1 MSKVRH
7 VLSELVRRQVLR
19 TLGAYIVIIWGL
31 AQGLAGLSPSFGIPD
46 WVTRLFIYTAIGAT
60 PLVAWLAWRYQFTM
74 QGVVR
79 DPEDE
84 EAALDGTGLLNR
96 ARSRH
101 DSLGVSAIIVSW
113 QSENEELQ
121 MVESTEPIV
130 IGRDTGCDVVIM
142 NPSREP
148 QSCSDLG
155 SQQCLVCH
163 RPPECQWHL
172 AGWRSHRGR
181 RTQRPGHVVARSRR
195 SPAENQRPGHRH
207 DGRIRYRT
215 VNTQLLKASASHRN
229 HCAFGYPRHPNS
241 FR

>member
-7 VLSELVRRQVLR
+7 VFSELVRRQVFR

-31 AQGLAGLSPSFGIPD
+31 AQGIAGLFPSFGIPD
-46 WVTRLFIYTAIGAT
+46 WVTRSFIYAAIGAT

-74 QGVVR
+74 QGLVR

-101 DSLGVSAIIVSW
+101 DPLGVSAIIVSW
-113 QSENEELQ
+113 QSEGEERQ

-142 NPSREP
+142 NPHVS
-148 QSCSDLG
+148 
-155 SQQCLVCH
+155 
-163 RPPECQWHL
+163 
-172 AGWRSHRGR
+172 RSHAVIWAHNSAWYVTDLQSANGTWLGDARIEERGLR
-181 RTQRPGHVVARSRR
+181 DQDTLSLDRNGPQLTISVQDTDMTVVSGT
-195 SPAENQRPGHRH
+195 E
-207 DGRIRYRT
+207 
-215 VNTQLLKASASHRN
+215 L
-229 HCAFGYPRHPNS
+229 
-241 FR
+241 

>member
-19 TLGAYIVIIWGL
+19 TLGAYVVIIWGL

-84 EAALDGTGLLNR
+84 EEALDGTGLLNR

-113 QSENEELQ
+113 QSEGEELQ

-130 IGRDTGCDVVIM
+130 IGRDSGCDVVIM
-142 NPSREP
+142 NPHVS
-148 QSCSDLG
+148 
-155 SQQCLVCH
+155 
-163 RPPECQWHL
+163 
-172 AGWRSHRGR
+172 RSHAVVWAHNSAWYITDLQSANGTWLDGVRIEERGLR
-181 RTQRPGHVVARSRR
+181 DRDTLSLDRDGPQLKISVEDTDMTVVS
-195 SPAENQRPGHRH
+195 GT
-207 DGRIRYRT
+207 D
-215 VNTQLLKASASHRN
+215 L
-229 HCAFGYPRHPNS
+229 
-241 FR
+241 